1 MKSIE
6 NVDWARIECGLDA
19 QGWAVAERLLGP
31 DGCKEL
37 AQLYGEDGRFR
48 STVTMARHGFGRG
61 EYRYFTYPLP
71 ELVGDL
77 RAALYPHLAPVANR
91 WNLTLGLGFDFPES
105 HTASLARCP
114 QAGPAR
120 TTPLHLRSGV
130 TTYNFPQHALSPHH
144 AFPNPKTPG
153 SGNS

>member
-19 QGWAVAERLLGP
+19 QGWAVAERLHGP
-31 DGCKEL
+31 DGCKAL

-61 EYRYFTYPLP
+61 ESRYFPYPLP

-77 RAALYPHLAPVANR
+77 RWEARRVGKQCVSTCCSR
-91 WNLTLGLGFDFPES
+91 WS
-105 HTASLARCP
+105 
-114 QAGPAR
+114 
-120 TTPLHLRSGV
+120 
-130 TTYNFPQHALSPHH
+130 TYRYKNKH
-144 AFPNPKTPG
+144 KK
-153 SGNS
+153 

>member
-37 AQLYGEDGRFR
+37 APLYGEDGRFR

-61 EYRYFTYPLP
+61 EYRYFTYHLP
-71 ELVGDL
+71 ELLGDL
-77 RAALYPHLAPVANR
+77 RTALYPPSAPVD
-91 WNLTLGLGFDFPES
+91 NLLT
-105 HTASLARCP
+105 
-114 QAGPAR
+114 R
-120 TTPLHLRSGV
+120 THAPGLHLPASPPP
-130 TTYNFPQHALSPHH
+130 FP
-144 AFPNPKTPG
+144 
-153 SGNS
+153 